1 MNPAWNADAAARL
14 RRHVEASIETK
25 RRVLAECEPAILG
38 AAARLTAALAAGG
51 KILLAGNGGSAAD
64 AQHIAA
70 EFVGRLSSAVERR
83 ALAAIALTTDASA
96 LTAIANDYGFARV
109 FERQVE
115 ALGRPGDVL
124 LGIST
129 SGNSENIVRA
139 VVRAREAELAT
150 IGLTGAGG
158 GKMAAACD
166 LCIAVPSSI
175 TQHVQE
181 SHIMIGHILCE
192 LVERSLGFGTGETA
206 KA

>member
-1 MNPAWNADAAARL
+1 MNPAWTADAAARL

-25 RRVLAECEPAILG
+25 QRVLAECEPAILG
-38 AAARLTAALAAGG
+38 AAARLTAALAGGG

-83 ALAAIALTTDASA
+83 GLAAIALTTDTSA

-115 ALGRPGDVL
+115 ALGLPGDVL
-124 LGIST
+124 VGIST
-129 SGNSENIVRA
+129 SGNSENILRA
-139 VVRAREAELAT
+139 VARAREAGLST
-150 IGLTGAGG
+150 IGLTGGG
-158 GKMAAACD
+158 GGRMAAACD
-166 LCIAVPSSI
+166 LCIAVPASV
-175 TQHVQE
+175 TQYIQE

-192 LVERSLGFGTGETA
+192 LAERSLGFGTGESA